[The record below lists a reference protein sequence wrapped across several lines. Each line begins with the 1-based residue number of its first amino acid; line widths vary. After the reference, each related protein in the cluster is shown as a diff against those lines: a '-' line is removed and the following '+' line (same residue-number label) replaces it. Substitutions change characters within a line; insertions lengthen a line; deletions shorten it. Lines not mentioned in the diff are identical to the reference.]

1 MTAAGPFGGYCGI
14 AANGTAATAAT
25 AATADGDYK
34 IGVTRQFGAM
44 T

>member
-25 AATADGDYK
+25 ADGDYK
-34 IGVTRQFGAM
+34 IGVSRQFGAM

>member
-14 AANGTAATAAT
+14 AANGTAATA
-25 AATADGDYK
+25 DGDYK